1 MIPFSFQLRKLK
13 ERQITLLDNCYLQ
26 KKVGLQIEMHIS
38 RREIEKREIGD
49 REISREKW
57 GIEKSG
63 KNREKSTFFYLKDKL
78 FFLRF
83 HVKKAKINIY

>member
-1 MIPFSFQLRKLK
+1 MKQAKSHFQSLTTTFTFEIFDTDADTVTWLN
-13 ERQITLLDNCYLQ
+13 ILSVFVFWL
-26 KKVGLQIEMHIS
+26 EMHIS

-63 KNREKSTFFYLKDKL
+63 KNCK
-78 FFLRF
+78 
-83 HVKKAKINIY
+83 KINLFDLKIRHFYTNFT

>member
-1 MIPFSFQLRKLK
+1 M
-13 ERQITLLDNCYLQ
+13 LLL
-26 KKVGLQIEMHIS
+26 EMHIS

-63 KNREKSTFFYLKDKL
+63 KKFPRKSPFFTTIS
-78 FFLRF
+78 R
-83 HVKKAKINIY
+83 KKR

>member
-1 MIPFSFQLRKLK
+1 MYVLVL
-13 ERQITLLDNCYLQ
+13 
-26 KKVGLQIEMHIS
+26 EMHIS

-63 KNREKSTFFYLKDKL
+63 KNREKSTFFTPIS
-78 FFLRF
+78 R
-83 HVKKAKINIY
+83 KKTLKINIY

>member
-1 MIPFSFQLRKLK
+1 MVL
-13 ERQITLLDNCYLQ
+13 LQ
-26 KKVGLQIEMHIS
+26 KLTTIGHVKSWPKPFLRWFFLSSESGWGVEMHIS

-63 KNREKSTFFYLKDKL
+63 KN
-78 FFLRF
+78 
-83 HVKKAKINIY
+83 

>member
-1 MIPFSFQLRKLK
+1 MGRDQNFRESS
-13 ERQITLLDNCYLQ
+13 
-26 KKVGLQIEMHIS
+26 IEMHIS

-63 KNREKSTFFYLKDKL
+63 KNCEKIKL
-78 FFLRF
+78 FDL
-83 HVKKAKINIY
+83 KIRL